1 MKTGRRAFMQV
12 AGAFPA
18 AAAASSIPMG
28 VSAVAMELR
37 RSHFQPLLGHSF
49 SIAGEVSELR
59 LVSLAALPHTL
70 HGDRSFSALFELSR
84 PGALLQDTWEI
95 SHPALGSH
103 AVFLSPSD
111 AQGGL
116 LEAVFNRG

>member
-12 AGAFPA
+12 AGALPA

-37 RSHFQPLLGHSF
+37 RSHFQPLLGHNF
-49 SIAGEVSELR
+49 SVAGEEAGLR
-59 LVSLAALPHTL
+59 LVSLGALPHAL
-70 HGDRSFSALFELSR
+70 QSDRSFSALFELSR
-84 PGALLQDTWEI
+84 PGALPQNTWEI
-95 SHPALGSH
+95 AHPALGRH

>member
-12 AGAFPA
+12 AGALPA
-18 AAAASSIPMG
+18 AAAVSGIPVIACAAG
-28 VSAVAMELR
+28 MELR
-37 RSHFQPLLGHSF
+37 RSHFQPLLGHNF
-49 SIAGEVSELR
+49 SVAGEEAELR
-59 LVSLAALPHTL
+59 LVSLGALPHAL
-70 HGDRSFSALFELSR
+70 QSDRSFSALFELSR
-84 PGALLQDTWEI
+84 PGALPQNTWEI
-95 SHPALGSH
+95 AHPALGRH

>member
-12 AGAFPA
+12 AGALPA
-18 AAAASSIPMG
+18 AVAASSIPMG
-28 VSAVAMELR
+28 ASAAGTELR
-37 RSHFQPLLGHSF
+37 RSHFQPLLGHRF
-49 SIAGEVSELR
+49 SVAGEDAELR
-59 LVSLAALPHTL
+59 LVSLSALPHAL
-70 HGDRSFSALFELSR
+70 QSDRSFSALFELSR
-84 PGALLQDTWEI
+84 PGALPQNTWEI
-95 SHPALGSH
+95 AHPALGRH